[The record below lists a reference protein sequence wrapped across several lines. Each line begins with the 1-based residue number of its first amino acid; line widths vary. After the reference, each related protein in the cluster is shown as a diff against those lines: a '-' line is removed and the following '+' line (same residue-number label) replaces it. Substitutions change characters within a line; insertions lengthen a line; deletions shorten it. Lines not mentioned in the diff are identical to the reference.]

1 MVLNFQGANSGA
13 TTVPGAHAPATRAA
27 EARPAPTPAPALGHR
42 ADRTDPIAEFFV
54 RAAEDRYRA
63 WDAVAD
69 VAHWLSVAVGGAF
82 MAAAAL
88 GWF

>member
-13 TTVPGAHAPATRAA
+13 TPVPGAHAPATRAA
-27 EARPAPTPAPALGHR
+27 EARPAPTPAPALGRR